1 MINLDL
7 SRAVSQAELRQYES
21 VVNEIH
27 EMIINKNGRG
37 SDFLGWIDW
46 PLNYDKDE
54 FAQVKKVAKDIRD
67 NADVL
72 LVCGIGGS
80 YLGSRSAIEWLK
92 GLYSDDH
99 LEIIFVGNS
108 FSANYLNQVIDHIK
122 DKSIY
127 LNVISKSGTT
137 TETALAFRILEDLLI
152 ARYGVQQSKK
162 RIIATTDANK
172 GTLKT
177 LADLKGYQTFTIP
190 DDIGGRYSVLT
201 SVGLLPIA
209 AAGIDIDQV
218 MAGALKAMIDLKE
231 RDLNKNLAYQYGV
244 ARRIIEKRGKSAEML
259 VTYEPQMVMIGEWW
273 KQLFGESEGKEGK
286 GLLPTSCCF
295 STDLHSMG
303 QFIQEGTKCLFET
316 ILLVEKPL
324 SDIVI
329 KVNQENLD
337 NMNYLAGKTVD
348 HVNKKAYEGTYDA
361 HTLVGDVSNI
371 VIKVKESSP
380 FAYGYLT
387 YFFFIACAMS
397 AYLLDINPFD
407 QPGVEVYKKN
417 MFKLLG
423 KK

>member
-137 TETALAFRILEDLLI
+137 TETALAFRILEDLVI
-152 ARYGVQQSKK
+152 ARYGVQQSKR

-337 NMNYLAGKTVD
+337 NMNYLAGKT
-348 HVNKKAYEGTYDA
+348 
-361 HTLVGDVSNI
+361 
-371 VIKVKESSP
+371 
-380 FAYGYLT
+380 
-387 YFFFIACAMS
+387 
-397 AYLLDINPFD
+397 
-407 QPGVEVYKKN
+407 
-417 MFKLLG
+417 
-423 KK
+423 